1 MDAHRQAY
9 LQEAQELLAELETAL
24 LELEAAPGDAELVG
38 RVFRALHTIKG
49 SGAMFGFDEVAAF
62 THEVEDAFD
71 RVRSGTLAVSRE
83 LVDVGL
89 GARDHVRALLAG
101 SGEPRAGEAV
111 LERLRAL
118 TGVGAQE
125 GPAPSRASKGAGGAD
140 PEAAAGATY
149 RIRWKPGPGL
159 FATGT
164 NPLAL
169 LDELR
174 ALGPCRVVAQTD
186 AIPALDALDPQECRL
201 YWDVILT
208 TGRGRDAIEDVFLFV
223 SDDGEVRI
231 ELIDAAGL
239 SGSEAGYK
247 KLGEIL
253 VERGDLSVE
262 EMRAALA
269 EQKRFGEIV
278 AEKGLVSPA
287 QVEAALAEQQA
298 VRQAREMRQARQGQ
312 APSEGEAASSI
323 RVPSEK
329 LDRLVDLVGELVIAQ
344 ARLTQTANTRSDPA
358 LAAIAED
365 LERLASELRDNTLN
379 IRMVP
384 IGTTFG
390 RFRRLVR
397 DLSAELGKEV
407 ELVTEGAETELDKT
421 VIERLG
427 DPLVHLL
434 RNSLDHGIEAP
445 EARQTAGKPRRG
457 TVRLAAAHEG
467 ASVVLTIAD
476 DGRGLDAEAIRAK
489 AVEKGLVAPDARLPE
504 RELFDLV
511 FAPGFSTAKA
521 VTGVSGRGVGM
532 DVVRRAIDALR
543 GSVEL
548 ASRPGRGT
556 TVTVRLPLTLAIIE
570 GLLVGV
576 GGERYVVPLSLVEEC
591 VELTGA
597 DRVRARGRSTV
608 EVRGHLVPYVRL
620 REWFGAGGE
629 PPEIEQVVVVR
640 LEEGRFGFVVDAVI
654 GQHQTVIKPLG
665 RMVRDLEGLSGAT
678 ILGDGAVALILDP
691 PRIVQGVEEA
701 AQRAA

>member
-1 MDAHRQAY
+1 MDPHRQVY

-24 LELEAAPGDAELVG
+24 LELEEAPDDAELVG

-62 THEVEDAFD
+62 THEVENAFD
-71 RVRSGTLAVSRE
+71 RVRAGSLAVTRE
-83 LVDVGL
+83 LVDIGL
-89 GARDHVRALLAG
+89 AARDHIRGLLAG
-101 SGEPRAGEAV
+101 
-111 LERLRAL
+111 
-118 TGVGAQE
+118 
-125 GPAPSRASKGAGGAD
+125 APD
-140 PEAAAGATY
+140 PEGGHALLGRLKALIQGPPEASPHRREPQAPAAAAGLPGGPPATY
-149 RIRWKPGPGL
+149 RIRWRPGSGL

-164 NPLAL
+164 DPLLL

-174 ALGPCRVVAQTD
+174 ALGPCQVVAQTD
-186 AIPALDALDPQECRL
+186 AVPPIEALDPQECRL
-201 YWDVILT
+201 YWDAILT
-208 TGRGRDAIEDVFLFV
+208 TDRGRDALEDVFLFV
-223 SDDGEVRI
+223 SDDAEVRI
-231 ELIDAAGL
+231 ELIDDGGYAGPDVD
-239 SGSEAGYK
+239 YK

-253 VERGDLSVE
+253 VERGDLTVE

-269 EQKRFGEIV
+269 EQKRFGQIV
-278 AEKGLVSPA
+278 AEKGMVSPA
-287 QVEAALAEQQA
+287 QVASALAEQQA
-298 VRQAREMRQARQGQ
+298 VRAARQARAGQ
-312 APSEGEAASSI
+312 SPADGDGASSI

-344 ARLTQTANTRSDPA
+344 ARLTQTANARADAA
-358 LAAIAED
+358 LMAIAEE
-365 LERLASELRDNTLN
+365 LERLSSELRDNTLN

-427 DPLVHLL
+427 DPLVHLI
-434 RNSLDHGIEAP
+434 RNCLDHGVEPPETREA
-445 EARQTAGKPRRG
+445 AGKPRRG
-457 TVRLAAAHEG
+457 TVRLAASHQG
-467 ASVVLTIAD
+467 ANVVLTIAD

-489 AVEKGLVAPDARLPE
+489 AVERGLLPPDARPGE
-504 RELFDLV
+504 RELFDLI
-511 FAPGFSTAKA
+511 FAPGFSTAKQ
-521 VTGVSGRGVGM
+521 VSSVSGRGVGM
-532 DVVRRAIDALR
+532 DVVRRAIAALR
-543 GSVEL
+543 GTVEL

-556 TVTVRLPLTLAIIE
+556 AVTVRLPLTLAIIE

-591 VELTGA
+591 VELTRA
-597 DRVRARGRSTV
+597 DRARARGRSTV

-620 REWFGAGGE
+620 REWFGAAGRA
-629 PPEIEQVVVVR
+629 PEIEQVVVVR

-665 RMVRDLEGLSGAT
+665 RMVRDVEGLSGAT
-678 ILGDGAVALILDP
+678 ILGDGGVALILDA
-691 PRIVQGVEEA
+691 PRIVQEVEGA
-701 AQRAA
+701 SRRAA

>member
-1 MDAHRQAY
+1 MDPHREAY
-9 LQEAQELLAELETAL
+9 LLEAQELLAELETGL
-24 LELEAAPGDAELVG
+24 LELEEAAGDAELVG

-62 THEVEDAFD
+62 THEVENAFD

-83 LVDVGL
+83 LVDIGL
-89 GARDHVRALLAG
+89 GAKDHVRALLAG
-101 SGEPRAGEAV
+101 SGEPRTGEDV

-118 TGVGAQE
+118 TGGGAEE
-125 GPAPSRASKGAGGAD
+125 GAAPSQASEGAAGSD
-140 PEAAAGATY
+140 PEAAADATY

-164 NPLAL
+164 NPLVL

-174 ALGPCRVVAQTD
+174 ALGSCRVVAQTGD
-186 AIPALDALDPQECRL
+186 VPALDALDPQECRL

-223 SDDGEVRI
+223 SGEGEVRI
-231 ELIDAAGL
+231 DLIDAAGV
-239 SGSEAGYK
+239 SGCEADYK
-247 KLGEIL
+247 RLGEIL

-278 AEKGLVSPA
+278 ADKGLVSPS
-287 QVEAALAEQQA
+287 QVESALAEQQA
-298 VRQAREMRQARQGQ
+298 VRQARQARQTQ

-344 ARLTQTANTRSDPA
+344 ARLTQTANTRADPA
-358 LAAIAED
+358 LVAIAED

-397 DLSAELGKEV
+397 DLSAELGKEID
-407 ELVTEGAETELDKT
+407 LVTDGAETELDKT

-427 DPLVHLL
+427 DPLVHLI
-434 RNSLDHGIEAP
+434 RNCLDHGIEAP
-445 EARQTAGKPRRG
+445 EVRAAAGKPRRG
-457 TVRLAAAHEG
+457 TVRLSAAHEG
-467 ASVVLTIAD
+467 ASVVLAIAD

-489 AVEKGLVAPDARLPE
+489 AVEKGLLSPDARPPE

-532 DVVRRAIDALR
+532 DVVRRAIEALR
-543 GSVEL
+543 GTVEL

-556 TVTVRLPLTLAIIE
+556 SVTVRLPLTLAIIE

-591 VELTGA
+591 VELAQA

-620 REWFGAGGE
+620 REWFGAGGR

-640 LEEGRFGFVVDAVI
+640 LEEGRFGFVVDGVI

-665 RMVRDLEGLSGAT
+665 RMVREVEGLSGAT

-701 AQRAA
+701 ARRAA